1 MVFLGGCATGLLIT
15 DPAAPPIRVTRDVDA
30 IVQVTSRAGYYQLS
44 ERLRAKGFTEDRSE
58 GAPICR
64 WVTDNVILDVMPLDA
79 KILGFGNQWYTAA
92 AENAETVELPGGKKI
107 RMVTAPYFLLTKLE
121 AFDGRGA
128 GDYILSHDLEDIIA
142 VLDGRPEI
150 IDEIEDSNAEVKNGL
165 SNRFKDLL
173 QARGFVEAVPGH
185 MPADAASQARVSVVF
200 STLNKII
207 DLADA

>member
-1 MVFLGGCATGLLIT
+1 M
-15 DPAAPPIRVTRDVDA
+15 
-30 IVQVTSRAGYYQLS
+30 
-44 ERLRAKGFTEDRSE
+44 
-58 GAPICR
+58 
-64 WVTDNVILDVMPLDA
+64 
-79 KILGFGNQWYTAA
+79 GFGNQWYTAA
-92 AENAETVELPGGKKI
+92 AENAETVELPGGNKI

-150 IDEIEDSNAEVKNGL
+150 VDEIEGSNPEVKSGL

-173 QARGFVEAVPGH
+173 KQRGFVEAVPGH
-185 MPADAASQARVSVVF
+185 MPADAASQVRVSVVF

-207 DLADA
+207 DLWASD